1 MEFSGTRFEVEQREY
16 QIADVKI
23 GGKVGANPTALIGSI
38 FYDGQKIVKHPSEGE
53 FDIKKAEE
61 LIQKAKQSED
71 ATGNPMIL
79 DVVADTPRAMTRY
92 IDFVSNQID
101 GPFLIDS
108 SNSSALIAAL
118 KYATEVGLHERII
131 YNSINWRTTQQ
142 EFDALNESKVKA
154 CIIFAF
160 NQKNPTIQGRLSLLK
175 GFSGNTGLIDT
186 AKQAGMEKILI
197 DTCALDTPDI
207 GPAVKAALR
216 VKEEYGYPSG
226 CASVYMVD
234 TWVKGRQLEKRIL
247 NECVAAG
254 LAYPA
259 AFNTDFIFYGPI
271 EMAPHVH
278 YVSSLFNGFMAY
290 TSRQYGI
297 RQSSRHPINKI
308 FKA

>member
-1 MEFSGTRFEVEQREY
+1 MELSGTKFEVEPSEY
-16 QIADVKI
+16 QIANLKI

-38 FYDGQKIVKHPSEGE
+38 FYDGHKIVKDPSEGK
-53 FDIKKAEE
+53 FDIEKAEE

-71 ATGNPMIL
+71 ETGNSVIL
-79 DVVADTPRAMTRY
+79 DVVADTPRAMMKY
-92 IDFVSNQID
+92 IDFVSNKTD
-101 GPFLIDS
+101 GPFLVDS
-108 SNSSALIAAL
+108 SNSSALITAL
-118 KYATEVGLHERII
+118 KYTTEVGLHERTI

-142 EFDALNESKVKA
+142 EFDALKESKVKA
-154 CIIFAF
+154 CVVFAF

-175 GFSGNTGLIDT
+175 GSSGQTGLINT
-186 AKQAGMEKILI
+186 AKEAGMEKILI

-207 GPAVKAALR
+207 GPAVKTAVQ
-216 VKEEYGYPSG
+216 VKEECGYPSG

-259 AFNTDFIFYGPI
+259 AYNMDFIFYGPI

-278 YVSSLFNGFMAY
+278 YVSALFNGFMAY

-308 FKA
+308 FKV